1 MRSTPR
7 VLFFVITGMI
17 LALGPAASTA
27 HAQYFGRN
35 KVQYDAFDWEIIR
48 TEHFDIY
55 FYEEERQAA
64 LMAGRMSERWYS
76 RLSRI
81 MNHEIRARQ
90 PLVLYAAHPHF
101 EQTNT
106 TPNQVGE
113 STGGFTEILKRRVV
127 LPLQNTMGESDHVLG
142 HELVHAFQFDVTG
155 QGPNAAGPDIPGAI
169 RLPLWFIEGMAEY
182 LSVGPV
188 DPNTAMWLR
197 DGVECEC
204 MPTISQLN
212 DPRFFPYRYGQAL
225 WSFIAGTYGDE
236 IVGRILKVA
245 GRTGSA
251 IGAFQAVLGISVDSI
266 SAMWHEATREAYEPI
281 IAATDPPEK
290 YGKLIIGAREGKRGQ
305 VVTRGAGGQQNV
317 APSLSPDGSKIL
329 YLTEAGLFS
338 IDLFLA
344 DANTGETLE
353 KVTNTAV
360 NPHFEALQFILSSGS
375 WHPSGVGFAL
385 AGVNKG
391 RPVISIVDV
400 EQKKRI
406 DEFKFDELDEIT
418 NPGWSP
424 NGNQLVFSAMKGG
437 FTDLWIYDVE
447 TEELRRLTDDPFSE
461 LEPEFSPDGT
471 KIVFITDR
479 FDSDLG
485 RLDFGNHQLALYDLT
500 TDEIEPLPN
509 LEGKNINPSFTPDG
523 RYVLFLSDD
532 SGIPNIYRLEL
543 ETGEIDQLTDVQTG
557 VSGITALSPALS
569 VASETGKV
577 AFSVYWHGPFRWNI
591 YTAESHEALR
601 EAYEQS
607 QAAKAAQAQEDVAF
621 DQEAGVYPAILPPE
635 ERATDLLAL
644 IDNPRIGL
652 ADALTFDFGDYNPG
666 LSLDFVSQPSLA
678 VGADQSGFFVGAGA
692 QLFFSDMLGNRNLAA
707 AIQVNTAA
715 GSIDRSTVLQLA
727 YENRRGRWN
736 VGGQLSQLPLISE
749 RVGLGFAEIDGV
761 PVQIFTTERFYQ
773 TNRLLL
779 GFVSY
784 PLDRSKRLEFTGGF
798 QSIDF
803 SREFKTE
810 IFTLGGQRIV
820 EETIDLDSPNTLYLG
835 RAGVALVYDTS
846 IFGGNGP
853 VLGQRYR
860 LDVSPAIGSI
870 SYMNFLFDYR
880 KYWMPT
886 FPFTLAFRG
895 MTIGRYGSDADDP
908 RLSNL
913 YVGSPSLVRGYT
925 TGSFRA
931 QDCTFPNFDPDTI
944 NPCSEVD
951 ELLGSKIAV
960 FNLEPRLPLLG
971 PLGVA
976 SRGPFPP
983 VDLIAFFDAGLAWTN
998 NQRPAFLGCE
1008 TELNPDGSVAKICNR
1023 SFATS
1028 VGVGIRINLFGLIL
1042 MEGDFV
1048 NPLQRDNK
1056 GWFFQFIANGGF

>member
-7 VLFFVITGMI
+7 VLLLTITGII
-17 LALGPAASTA
+17 LALGPAASSA
-27 HAQYFGRN
+27 DAQYFGRN

-90 PLVLYAAHPHF
+90 PLVLYASHPHF

-182 LSVGPV
+182 LSVGPI
-188 DPNTAMWLR
+188 DANTAMWLR
-197 DGVECEC
+197 DGVECDC
-204 MPTISQLN
+204 LPTISQLN

-251 IGAFQAVLGISVDSI
+251 IGAFQAVLGMSVDSI
-266 SAMWHEATREAYEPI
+266 SAMWHEATWEAYEPI
-281 IAATDPPEK
+281 VAATDPPDV
-290 YGKLIIGAREGKRGQ
+290 YGQLIIGSVVEADRGL
-305 VVTRGAGGQQNV
+305 VVKRGAGGQQNV
-317 APSLSPDGSKIL
+317 APSISPDGNQLL

-360 NPHFEALQFILSSGS
+360 DPHYEALQFILSSGA
-375 WHPSGVGFAL
+375 WHPTGVGFAL

-391 RPVISIVDV
+391 SPVISIVDV
-400 EQKKRI
+400 ERKKLV
-406 DEFKFDELDEIT
+406 DEYKFDDLDEVT

-424 NGNQLVFSAMKGG
+424 DGNKLVFSAMQGG
-437 FTDLWIYDVE
+437 FTDLWLYDTE
-447 TEELRRLTDDPFSE
+447 TEELRRLTDDPFAD
-461 LEPEFSPDGT
+461 LEPEFSTDGT
-471 KIVFITDR
+471 KVVFVTDR

-485 RLDFGNHQLALYDLT
+485 RLDFGENQLALYNLA
-500 TDEIEPLPN
+500 TDEIETLPN
-509 LEGKNINPSFTPDG
+509 LQGKNINPSFTPDG
-523 RYVLFLSDD
+523 RYILFLSDD
-532 SGIPNIYRLEL
+532 SGIPNIYRLEV
-543 ETGEIDQLTDVQTG
+543 ETGQIDQLTNVQTG
-557 VSGITALSPALS
+557 VSGITSDSPALS
-569 VASETGKV
+569 VASGTGKI

-591 YTAESHEALR
+591 YTAESHEALAA
-601 EAYEQS
+601 AYEQAERERTE
-607 QAAKAAQAQEDVAF
+607 QGGEDVAF
-621 DQEAGVYPAILPPE
+621 DQETGVYPAILPPE

-678 VGADQSGFFVGAGA
+678 IGADQFGFFVGAGA

-707 AIQVNTAA
+707 AIQINTSA
-715 GSIDRSTVLQLA
+715 GSLDRSTVLQLA

-736 VGGQLSQLPLISE
+736 VGGQLSQLPLISQ
-749 RVGLGFAEIDGV
+749 RVGFGLAETPDGT
-761 PVQIFTTERFYQ
+761 PVQVLTTERFYQ
-773 TNRLLL
+773 VNRLLL
-779 GFVSY
+779 GFVAY

-798 QSIDF
+798 QNIHF
-803 SREFKTE
+803 SRDLKTE
-810 IFTLGGQRIV
+810 IFTLGGQRIFD
-820 EETIDLDSPNTLYLG
+820 ETVDLESPSALLLG

-870 SYMNFLFDYR
+870 SYLNFLFDYR
-880 KYWMPT
+880 KYWMPA

-895 MTIGRYGSDADDP
+895 MTVGRYGSDADDP
-908 RLSNL
+908 RLSLL
-913 YVGSPSLVRGYT
+913 YIGSPSLVRGYNT
-925 TGSFRA
+925 NSFRA
-931 QDCTFPNFDPDTI
+931 QDCTFPDFDPGGI

-951 ELLGSKIAV
+951 DLLGSKVAV
-960 FNLEPRLPLLG
+960 FNIEPRLPLLG

-976 SRGPFPP
+976 SRGAFPP

-998 NQRPAFLGCE
+998 DQSPAFLGCD
-1008 TELNPDGSVAKICNR
+1008 TCTR
-1023 SFATS
+1023 SFVTS

-1056 GWFFQFIANGGF
+1056 SWFFQFIANGGF